1 MQNNVDNDIKELWK
15 AFCLTSLEVTQR
27 GGIKSDKDVAKGGAE
42 ATGILESKARGQVV
56 VMDQAVQRKL
66 NAVVARARNYMKSM
80 TVPWSTSRNN
90 DYGGRVSNADYLLDA
105 SKISEYEAEMTRY
118 RQEWERVL
126 ETELYSQWDRMRA
139 EALTELNGR
148 FQDYFIPVDEL
159 RKCYTWKVWIKPLND
174 ISGIEN
180 DIRVSH
186 PEQVM
191 ERMKADAKLE
201 AERKISNA
209 VNSVAET
216 IMGEVAGIIEGI
228 DGYVFNEGDSRAG
241 NSLPKTK
248 GWQKLQSAAER
259 AEQWTKALENAELT
273 QAASMTRDLVSKI
286 EAIGGGSLADA
297 RKALSGED
305 DTMRKEVKKTL
316 EDIAEVTRQS
326 QVDAL
331 EDWLN

>member
-1 MQNNVDNDIKELWK
+1 MQDNVNNDIKELWK

-105 SKISEYEAEMTRY
+105 SKSSD
-118 RQEWERVL
+118 VCSSDL
-126 ETELYSQWDRMRA
+126 
-139 EALTELNGR
+139 
-148 FQDYFIPVDEL
+148 DYFIPVDEL

-216 IMGEVAGIIEGI
+216 IMSEVTGIIEGI

-297 RKALSGED
+297 RKVLSGED

-331 EDWLN
+331 DDWLN

>member
-1 MQNNVDNDIKELWK
+1 MDEIKELWK
-15 AFCLTSLEVTQR
+15 AFCLTSLEITQR
-27 GGIKSDKDVAKGGAE
+27 GGIKSDKAVAKGGAE

-66 NAVVARARNYMKSM
+66 NAVVARARNYMKST
-80 TVPWSTSRNN
+80 TVPWSTNRNN
-90 DYGGRVSNADYLLDA
+90 EYGGRVSNADYLLDA
-105 SKISEYEAEMTRY
+105 TKIAEYEAEMTRY

-126 ETELYSQWDRMRA
+126 ETDLFSQWDRMRA
-139 EALTELNGR
+139 EALTDLNGR

-174 ISGIEN
+174 ISGIEK
-180 DIRVSH
+180 DVRVSH
-186 PEQVM
+186 PEEVM
-191 ERMKADAKLE
+191 ERMRSDAKLE

-209 VNSVAET
+209 VNSVAES
-216 IMGEVAGIIEGI
+216 IMGEVTGIIEGI
-228 DGYVFNEGDSRAG
+228 DGYVFNDGDSRAG
-241 NSLPKTK
+241 NSLPKSK
-248 GWQKLQSAAER
+248 GWQKLQGAAER

-297 RKALSGED
+297 RKALGGED

-316 EDIAEVTRQS
+316 EDIADVARKS
-326 QVDAL
+326 QADAL
-331 EDWLN
+331 DDWLN